1 MMKKEYELK
10 NIQGMRAVAICMV
23 FISHT
28 STFLIENKEL
38 ISNLSAWGRYGVY
51 IFLAISGVLLASKKR
66 ITKYQGTIS
75 EGIQY
80 ALPKIK
86 KLYWLHLLMWFV
98 VVLLIVSRKEFNY
111 KQVLFSIFNLTLTQ
125 SFVPFSGIINSFNGP
140 SWYLSMCVFIWIWTP
155 WFIKKTNDAEKTICK
170 LLSGILLTLAFRS
183 GWIAIARWIIWFV
196 GSHYPIIDVSWFES
210 WLTYYCP
217 LLCMG
222 TYILAFY
229 MRKLTVDCNPN
240 IGAVFL
246 LATFM
251 IMVSLNLR
259 SETLL
264 ILAFTILVSVFA
276 DTENKIV
283 VFLLQNKV
291 MSYLGN
297 LSSYIFLVHGPVNY
311 WLRDF
316 GDKIPIPFKF
326 FVSLGITLLLSVIFM
341 RTYEKYY
348 DRKGNIF
355 K

>member
-1 MMKKEYELK
+1 MTKRKFELK
-10 NIQGMRAVAICMV
+10 NIQGMRAFAICMV

-28 STFLIENKEL
+28 STFLTTNKEL

-51 IFLAISGVLLASKKR
+51 IFLAISGVLLASKNR
-66 ITKYQGTIS
+66 IIEYHGTFS

-86 KLYWLHLLMWFV
+86 KLYWLHLLMWFD
-98 VVLLIVSRKEFNY
+98 VVLLIVSRKEFDY
-111 KQVLFSIFNLTLTQ
+111 KQAFFSIFNLTLTQ

-140 SWYLSMCVFIWIWTP
+140 SWYLSMCFFIWVWTP
-155 WFIKKTNDAEKTICK
+155 WFIKKTNDAEKTKYK
-170 LLSGILLTLAFRS
+170 LLSSIFLVLAFRI
-183 GWIAIARWIIWFV
+183 GWIAIARWIVWFV

-229 MRKLTVDCNPN
+229 VRKLFVDCKPN
-240 IGAVFL
+240 IGVFFV
-246 LATFM
+246 LATFL
-251 IMVSLNLR
+251 IVVSLNLR

-276 DTENKIV
+276 DTENKLV
-283 VFLLQNKV
+283 VCLLQNKV
-291 MSYLGN
+291 ISRLGN

-311 WLRDF
+311 GLRDF
-316 GDKIPIPFKF
+316 GDKISIPFKF
-326 FVSLGITLLLSVIFM
+326 FVSIGITLLLSVIFM
-341 RTYEKYY
+341 RTYEKYC
-348 DRKGNIF
+348 DRKGNI
-355 K
+355 